1 MNIPFLS
8 LHDVTA
14 KYKDEIHEAVKRVVD
29 SGWYLQGK
37 ENEQFE
43 KHYAEYI
50 GTKHCIGCANGL
62 DALIWI
68 FRAYIELG
76 VMQPGDEVIVPA
88 NTYIA
93 TILAITENGLIPVLV
108 EPRQDTLQIDD
119 SLIEERIT
127 ERTKAICIVH
137 LYGRLAY
144 TEKIGELCAKYGLK
158 LIEDNAQAHGC
169 SYRAPQSPEG
179 EVVAT
184 TMQERTGVN
193 MADPAYYPTLKK
205 RAAEMRANPTEAEN
219 ILWNA
224 LSEQKLGYK
233 IRRQHIV
240 SQYILDFAY
249 HDCRLAIELDGGYHN
264 TEDQQYDDAVRTK
277 NLEALGWHVLRFT
290 NDEVYNNLDEVLAKI
305 KSAIE
310 SATATSPT
318 DASPLGECGAGRLAK
333 RTGSLGDA
341 AGHSFYPG
349 KNLGALG
356 DGGAVTTDDDE
367 LAAAIRAL
375 ANYGSQK
382 KYVFKYTGRNSRLD
396 EIQAA
401 VLDVKLRH
409 LDEDL
414 KARQEIADY
423 YYDHID
429 NPLIELPVRLP
440 HENNVYHLF
449 PILVKNLPHNPLEGK
464 SSCQEYLGDSTCMGD
479 FLQVHTATSPSG
491 DCGAGLCGADSLRDK
506 LQKYLEDNGVGTVI
520 HYPIPPHLQECYQ
533 NSPFRGLGGLPITE
547 LLADCELSL
556 PISPTMTM
564 EEAAE
569 VVRLVNEFK
578 E

>member
-8 LHDVTA
+8 LKDVTA
-14 KYKDEIHEAVKRVVD
+14 KYADEIHEAVLRVVD

-43 KHYAEYI
+43 QHYAEYI

-93 TILAITENGLIPVLV
+93 TILAITENGLVPVLI
-108 EPRQDTLQIDD
+108 EPRKDTLQIDD

-127 ERTKAICIVH
+127 ERTRAICIVH

-169 SYRAPQSPEG
+169 SAPIANSPSPI
-179 EVVAT
+179 A
-184 TMQERTGVN
+184 N
-193 MADPAYYPTLKK
+193 KK
-205 RAAEMRANPTEAEN
+205 
-219 ILWNA
+219 
-224 LSEQKLGYK
+224 
-233 IRRQHIV
+233 
-240 SQYILDFAY
+240 
-249 HDCRLAIELDGGYHN
+249 
-264 TEDQQYDDAVRTK
+264 
-277 NLEALGWHVLRFT
+277 
-290 NDEVYNNLDEVLAKI
+290 
-305 KSAIE
+305 
-310 SATATSPT
+310 
-318 DASPLGECGAGRLAK
+318 
-333 RTGSLGDA
+333 TGSLGDA

-414 KARQEIADY
+414 KARQAVADY

-429 NPLIELPVRLP
+429 NPLVELPVRLP

-449 PILVKNLPHNPLEGK
+449 PILVGGDEAMRRLGNKEG
-464 SSCQEYLGDSTCMGD
+464 
-479 FLQVHTATSPSG
+479 
-491 DCGAGLCGADSLRDK
+491 LRDK
-506 LQKYLEDNGVGTVI
+506 LQKFLEANGVGTVI
-520 HYPIPPHLQECYQ
+520 HYPIAPHKQECYVNEVWNTPQ
-533 NSPFRGLGGLPITE
+533 LSLPITE
-547 LLADCELSL
+547 QIANEELSL
-556 PISPTMTM
+556 PMSPTMTIDD
-564 EEAAE
+564 AAE
-569 VVRLVNEFK
+569 VVRLINEW
-578 E
+578 EGE